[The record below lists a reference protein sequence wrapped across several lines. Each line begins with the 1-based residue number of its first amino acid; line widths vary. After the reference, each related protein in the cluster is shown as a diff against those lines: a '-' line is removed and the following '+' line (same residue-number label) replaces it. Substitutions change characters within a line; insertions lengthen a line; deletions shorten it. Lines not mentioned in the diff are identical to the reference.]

1 MNFSA
6 KEKLFDVN
14 SSSSSQKSRLVF
26 RCFLFC
32 AFFLVFVL
40 PNLIFSGEFFFSTLH
55 LMKWAATLA
64 PLAILGAATGFQV
77 LRNGTE
83 RTDFRLDGFAV
94 VWLALL
100 LYMTVQP
107 FWAPP
112 RSTVTFFQEWFFFG
126 SLWLAYTLASL
137 LADGKL
143 VRALLWGALLNAAVS
158 VLFAELQMRGLNGP
172 FPFILPTPGNYIANT
187 GQQNMFALWM
197 AISGLGGIFLFFSTT
212 GPRRFFANTSIVL
225 LLVVV
230 FWGLISSTSRSGI
243 LSLTAGFLV
252 LSIFSLRL
260 EGRRNLLKASCVLLL
275 FAAVLTA
282 NVSWNP
288 STGAALTSK
297 MENLIENPLSF
308 AHRDSIW
315 ATSWTMFARNPI
327 KGVGLGQYKW
337 HYIDA
342 QNQMLHRWPHLKW
355 QYTHWAHNE
364 FLQWMA
370 EGGVVGAA
378 LMFFLWL
385 WWGWGALRAFVKKT
399 PLSPEA
405 VWGSALAALFLVNAL
420 WTRPFHRI
428 ENAVWLALAFAVTNR
443 ELLPPLLPTPPPEQ
457 FKRGGRL
464 LGGVVCLVSLIGLLY
479 LGNGIYGDRL
489 LRLSTMEGRDAAE
502 IASLLDRAYRSPMV
516 RDIAEKQ
523 RAYFRIHLGEA
534 ANDAEMLAGGLNDL
548 IAYFEKQP
556 HVQELNFLRGWAG
569 RLNDQQFRD
578 YMESFQPPAS
588 AE

>member
-1 MNFSA
+1 MPPRKKQVPPPRPEQLPREPLLA
-6 KEKLFDVN
+6 P
-14 SSSSSQKSRLVF
+14 RWLV
-26 RCFLFC
+26 CY
-32 AFFLVFVL
+32 AFFFSFVL

-55 LMKWAATLA
+55 LMKWTAALA
-64 PLAILGAATGFQV
+64 PLAVLGAVAGFRA
-77 LRNGTE
+77 LRFGTE
-83 RTDFRLDGFAV
+83 RTSFRLDGFAV

-100 LYMTVQP
+100 LYLTVQP
-107 FWAPP
+107 LWAPP
-112 RSTVTFFQEWFFFG
+112 RSTVTFFQEWFFFA
-126 SLWLAYTLASL
+126 SLWLVYVLTSL
-137 LADGKL
+137 LADRAL
-143 VRALLWGALLNAAVS
+143 VRALLWGALLNAALS
-158 VLFAELQMRGLNGP
+158 VLFAELQIRGLNGP
-172 FPFILPTPGNYIANT
+172 YSFILPTPGNYIANT
-187 GQQNMFALWM
+187 GQQNMFAMWM
-197 AISGLGGIFLFFSTT
+197 AMSGLGGVFLLFSTE
-212 GPRRFFANTSIVL
+212 GARRHVL
-225 LLVVV
+225 NALLVALLTTV
-230 FWGLISSTSRSGI
+230 FWGLIASTSRSGI
-243 LSLTAGFLV
+243 LSLAAGFSA
-252 LSIFSLRL
+252 LSLFRLRL
-260 EGRRNLLKASCVLLL
+260 EGRKAGGKILLVLLL
-275 FAAVLTA
+275 FSSALAGNLLT
-282 NVSWNP
+282 NEK
-288 STGAALTSK
+288 TGAALTSK
-297 MENLIENPLSF
+297 MTDMVERPLSF

-315 ATSWTMFARNPI
+315 ATSWTMFSRAPV

-342 QNQMLHRWPHLKW
+342 QNQMLRRWPHLKW
-355 QYTHWAHNE
+355 QFTHWAHNE

-370 EGGVVGAA
+370 EGGVAGAA

-405 VWGSALAALFLVNAL
+405 VWGSALAALFFVNAL

-443 ELLPPLLPTPPPEQ
+443 ELLPPLLPTPPPER
-457 FKRGGRL
+457 FERGGRL

-489 LRLSTMEGRDAAE
+489 LRLTTMEGRDAAE
-502 IASLLDRAYRSPMV
+502 IASLLDRAYSSPMV

-569 RLNDQQFRD
+569 KLDDRQFRD

-588 AE
+588 AD